1 MTSMRLYTAEEYG
14 ALNLDDAK
22 TELVRGVIVYE
33 VRDQPRLPHAYTA
46 GEIGYAIRHY
56 LEMHPIGR
64 FGVRTCLS
72 SLTHAPRECGTGKSR
87 T

>member
-1 MTSMRLYTAEEYG
+1 MSERRLYTAVEYG
-14 ALNLDDAK
+14 ALDLDDGK

-56 LEMHPIGR
+56 PGL
-64 FGVRTCLS
+64 
-72 SLTHAPRECGTGKSR
+72 
-87 T
+87 